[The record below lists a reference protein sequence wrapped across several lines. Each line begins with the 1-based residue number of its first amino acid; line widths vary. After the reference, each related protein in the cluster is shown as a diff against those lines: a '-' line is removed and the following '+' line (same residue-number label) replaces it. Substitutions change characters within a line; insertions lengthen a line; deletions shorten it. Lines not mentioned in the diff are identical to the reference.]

1 MKIDIWDTAGQE
13 SFNDLHPSYYFGAHV
28 GILVFDAA
36 RKVTYTNLKNWHK
49 EMKNHCPKM
58 PHFVIANKI
67 DLEPNATKRK
77 YKFVEDLN
85 VPFNFVSA
93 ADGTNVVQIFR

>member
-1 MKIDIWDTAGQE
+1 
-13 SFNDLHPSYYFGAHV
+13 
-28 GILVFDAA
+28 
-36 RKVTYTNLKNWHK
+36 
-49 EMKNHCPKM
+49 MKNHCPKM

-93 ADGTNVVQIFR
+93 ADGTNVV